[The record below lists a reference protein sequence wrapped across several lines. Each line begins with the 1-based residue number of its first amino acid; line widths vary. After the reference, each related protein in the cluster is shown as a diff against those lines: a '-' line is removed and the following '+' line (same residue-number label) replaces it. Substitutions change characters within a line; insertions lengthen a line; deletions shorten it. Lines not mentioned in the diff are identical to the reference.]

1 MYAEAQFNDGDIV
14 VVWGGVSGTKE
25 EAEQAREQGRLV
37 MQLDDDLYTIEER
50 GDSDTYFMNH
60 SCKPNV
66 WMRGAWTLV
75 ARQNISIGKEL
86 TFDYALVEGN
96 KNFLSD

>member
-1 MYAEAQFNDGDIV
+1 MYMRYPENHWINPKIETRRSSVDGRGMFAEAQFNDGDIV

-60 SCKPNV
+60 SCEPNF
-66 WMRGAWTLV
+66 G
-75 ARQNISIGKEL
+75 
-86 TFDYALVEGN
+86 
-96 KNFLSD
+96 